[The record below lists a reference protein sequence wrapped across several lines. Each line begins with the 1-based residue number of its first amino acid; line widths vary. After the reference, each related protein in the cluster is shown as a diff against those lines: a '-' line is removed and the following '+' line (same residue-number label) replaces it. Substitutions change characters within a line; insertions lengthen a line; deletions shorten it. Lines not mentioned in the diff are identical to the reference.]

1 MNVRDVITLVIIA
14 LAIGTIY
21 PLVKDQLLKVL
32 GKKQTVLAT
41 IASVLVTLY
50 SLKYLS
56 QFADDAFN

>member
-1 MNVRDVITLVIIA
+1 MNVRDVITLVLIA

-21 PLVKDQLLKVL
+21 PFVKDQLLKVL
-32 GKKQTVLAT
+32 GKKQTILAT

>member
-1 MNVRDVITLVIIA
+1 MNVRDVITLVLIA

-41 IASVLVTLY
+41 MASVLVTLY

>member
-1 MNVRDVITLVIIA
+1 MNVRDVITLVLIA

>member
-1 MNVRDVITLVIIA
+1 MNVRDVITLVLIA

-32 GKKQTVLAT
+32 GKKQTILAT
-41 IASVLVTLY
+41 ISSILVTLY